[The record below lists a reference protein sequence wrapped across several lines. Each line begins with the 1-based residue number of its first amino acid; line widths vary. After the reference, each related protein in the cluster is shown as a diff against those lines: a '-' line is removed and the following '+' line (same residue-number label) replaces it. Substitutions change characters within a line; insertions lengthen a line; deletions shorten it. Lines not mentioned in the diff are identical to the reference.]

1 MGIYDRDYM
10 RESDPADWWKPGY
23 SFKRWLTIAVIV
35 VSLLTSIV
43 WLVRTSGLA
52 RIARGPTYEKQSLK
66 VNINSA
72 TQRELETLPGIGGAL
87 APSMIFIGR
96 SSRSICKQCERLVQI
111 EQRIQSQLV
120 ERNDSRKHLTA
131 SSAAS
136 RNRHGRK

>member
-10 RESDPADWWKPGY
+10 REPDPADWWKPGY

-35 VSLLTSIV
+35 VSLLTSII

-72 TQRELETLPGIGGAL
+72 TQRELETLPGIGPAR
-87 APSMIFIGR
+87 AQSIIGHR
-96 SSRSICKQCERLVQI
+96 PYKSVDDLI
-111 EQRIQSQLV
+111 EKRVL
-120 ERNDSRKHLTA
+120 
-131 SSAAS
+131 
-136 RNRHGRK
+136 